1 MTVLPDI
8 HYLKK
13 GVMQSII
20 GQEDIVNHLIIS
32 ILCNGNLLIEG
43 LPGLAK
49 TRAIKGLSKYIECE
63 FKRIQFAPDL
73 RSRDITGEEVLNTKK
88 DGSHS
93 YKFVKGPIFA
103 NLVLADE
110 INRAPAK
117 AQSCLLEAMEERQV
131 TVAAVPYKLPPLFMV
146 MATMNPSKQHGT
158 NPMAEAQLDRFMMH
172 ANIDYPDEESEV
184 EVLRLVRN
192 EEKTEINN
200 IAQSKNSHKV
210 LPQETIFKARSEI
223 DEVKISPIMERYIVD
238 LVFATR
244 YPERYSYQLKSCIR
258 EGVSPRGSLAL
269 DRAVRA
275 HAWFNGRNEV
285 DESDINA
292 MIHSCLRHR
301 LPISDDA
308 QKDNV
313 TADVVIDEIL
323 KEVKITKAT

>member
-8 HYLKK
+8 QYLKES
-13 GVMQSII
+13 VMKTII
-20 GQEDIVNHLIIS
+20 GQEDIVDHLIVS

-49 TRAIKGLSKYIECE
+49 TRAIKGLSKYIECD
-63 FKRIQFAPDL
+63 FNRIQFAPDL
-73 RSRDITGEEVLNTKK
+73 QTRDITGEEVVHTAK
-88 DGSHS
+88 DGTKT
-93 YKFVKGPIFA
+93 YKFMKGPIFA

-131 TVAAVPYKLPPLFMV
+131 TVAAVAHKLPQLFMV
-146 MATMNPSKQHGT
+146 MATMNPSKQQGT

-172 ANIDYPDEESEV
+172 AYIDYPDEEAEV
-184 EVLRLVRN
+184 EVLRLVRD
-192 EEKTEINN
+192 EEKTQVGDDKK
-200 IAQSKNSHKV
+200 AKPDHKV

-223 DEVKISPIMERYIVD
+223 DAITISPTMERYIVD

-244 YPERYSYQLKSCIR
+244 YPERYSYQLKSCIK

-275 HAWFNGRNEV
+275 HAWFKGKTEV
-285 DESDINA
+285 DEDDIKS
-292 MIHSCLRHR
+292 MIYSCLRHR

-308 QKDNV
+308 KKDNV
-313 TADVVIDEIL
+313 TAEVVIDEIL
-323 KEVKITKAT
+323 KEVAIKKV

>member
-1 MTVLPDI
+1 MTVLSDI
-8 HYLKK
+8 QYLKQ
-13 GVMQSII
+13 GVMKTII
-20 GQEDIVNHLIIS
+20 GQEDIVDHLIVS

-49 TRAIKGLSKYIECE
+49 TRAIKGLAKYIECE
-63 FKRIQFAPDL
+63 FNRIQFAPDL
-73 RSRDITGEEVLNTKK
+73 RPRDITGEEILFTHE
-88 DGSHS
+88 DGTHS

-131 TVAAVPYKLPPLFMV
+131 TVAAVAHKLPPLFMV

-172 ANIDYPDEESEV
+172 VAIDYPDEESEV
-184 EVLRLVRN
+184 QVLRLVRG
-192 EEKTEINN
+192 EERTETGNN
-200 IAQSKNSHKV
+200 KKPKEDIKV
-210 LPQETIFKARSEI
+210 LPQETIFKARAEI
-223 DEVKISPIMERYIVD
+223 DNIAIAPEMERYIID
-238 LVFATR
+238 CVFATR

-275 HAWFNGRNEV
+275 HAWFKGRNEV
-285 DESDINA
+285 EEGDIKA
-292 MIHSCLRHR
+292 MIYSCLRHR
-301 LPISDDA
+301 LPISEDA
-308 QKDNV
+308 LKDNV
-313 TADVVIDEIL
+313 GAAEVIDEIL
-323 KEVKITKAT
+323 REVKIG